1 MTHLTD
7 VDLVDLLEGSLPP
20 DRMRHVDACASCRE
34 RADDLRITID
44 HASDASVPEP
54 SPLFWDH
61 LSARVRAGINAADD
75 DADEVKTGSISGVSG
90 SWLGWLRHEGFTW
103 AIAAAL
109 VVALIAGAA
118 WQVTAPSPA
127 GPQIVERTTTP
138 PRPDSDL
145 PDADADPAWAV
156 VRTVADEVQW
166 NDAVVA
172 GLDAQPGAA
181 ERAVQSLSAAERS
194 ELVRLLLAEA
204 KRPGA

>member
-1 MTHLTD
+1 MPHLTE
-7 VDLVDLLEGSLPP
+7 VELVDLLEGRVPV

-34 RADDLRITID
+34 RAEDLRIAID

-54 SPLFWDH
+54 SPLFWEH
-61 LSARVRAGINAADD
+61 FSTRVREGIAAADD
-75 DADEVKTGSISGVSG
+75 DAPTSDLMSG
-90 SWLGWLRHEGFTW
+90 SWLGWLRHESFSW
-103 AIAAAL
+103 AVAAAL
-109 VVALIAGAA
+109 VIAVIVGAV
-118 WQVTAPSPA
+118 WQVSTPSPV
-127 GPQIVERTTTP
+127 GSQIVDRDSTP
-138 PRPDSDL
+138 PRLDNEL

-156 VRTVADEVQW
+156 VRTLADEVQS

-172 GLDAQPGAA
+172 GLDPQPGAA